1 MINDTSKTGDM
12 ATIHD
17 VLQQPE
23 RKEEIQ
29 YFIDA
34 LSDYGLDVLGDA
46 DTFIEGFE
54 RGSIQDN
61 KMALCLLSGE
71 LKGFS
76 EMLTGID
83 SIFPDTPWTKEE
95 VMEAEEFG
103 NETPRIA
110 VEIEGTHEVA
120 DGMVA
125 VTASNG
131 KTKAQTTQVGE
142 SPAEAI
148 AKMMLHEIV
157 SGR

>member
-23 RKEEIQ
+23 RKEDIQ

-34 LSDYGLDVLGDA
+34 LSDYGLDILGDA

-83 SIFPDTPWTKEE
+83 NIFPDTPWTKEE

-103 NETPRIA
+103 NETPRNA
-110 VEIEGTHEVA
+110 VEI
-120 DGMVA
+120 
-125 VTASNG
+125 
-131 KTKAQTTQVGE
+131 
-142 SPAEAI
+142 
-148 AKMMLHEIV
+148 
-157 SGR
+157 